1 MKEHIPQIYFLSAT
15 LKSKLSPTPIS
26 NININSGAFSFIQT
40 QSLIWISDSIRNYE
54 DKAEGSSIQKHF
66 NVKYYICL
74 EDLKLKLI
82 QIAVPRLIF
91 PFKSCF
97 MNGISTN
104 KITAADI

>member
-1 MKEHIPQIYFLSAT
+1 MKEHIPQIHFLSAT

-40 QSLIWISDSIRNYE
+40 QSLIWMSDSIRNYE
-54 DKAEGSSIQKHF
+54 DRVEGSSVQKHF

-82 QIAVPRLIF
+82 QIAVPQLLKDSF
-91 PFKSCF
+91 SPS
-97 MNGISTN
+97 SHVL
-104 KITAADI
+104 